1 MSGEQNSTRR
11 EFMQASGG
19 IATMVTVGAVPTA
32 AETASWKSVTSP
44 VDVTLWDVANTS
56 RNDFAVGG
64 GGIVVERAEQGW
76 TTVLQSGPT
85 SNGNSL
91 YGADVT
97 DDGKRLWF
105 AGSSGVIG
113 EYDVETGSLVDHSA
127 PNDVT
132 NNFNDIAVT
141 GPKGDANVYVAG
153 GSGSVHYSFGNG
165 ASGTWNSA
173 SVGQGNAL
181 KAIDFYGENS
191 GHLVNGNAK
200 VFHTTDGASWNQI
213 GIADADVSLYGVDS
227 DGEYDVW
234 VAGGSGTVYRYAL
247 DDQGVP
253 TWSSETL
260 GQAGLRD
267 VEIEGGEG
275 YVAGNGGTVFDR
287 ANGQWSQDTTPTTQG
302 LKAIVDG
309 SNNDVAVGAS
319 GTIIETNPDAAAD
332 PGSGGGGQSGDAG
345 RIGRVSTQTSESKS
359 LAFTIENVGEESV
372 TVEEFALETDVG
384 VGTIERSGAEVT
396 IAGDVNGSADSTGG
410 FPVDDTLRALDTAA
424 TLDPDT
430 SGQVEFGQYDGGN
443 VALTVD
449 SVTDKPAS
457 SYVGATLKYGDDTQ
471 ETFYFAVTNVN
482 S

>member
-1 MSGEQNSTRR
+1 M
-11 EFMQASGG
+11 
-19 IATMVTVGAVPTA
+19 PTA
-32 AETASWKSVTSP
+32 AETAPWESVTSP
-44 VDVTLWDVANTS
+44 VDVTLWDVAKTD
-56 RNDFAVGG
+56 RNEFAVGG
-64 GGIVVERAEQGW
+64 GGIVVERTEQGW

-105 AGSSGVIG
+105 AGSSGAIG

-132 NNFNDIAVT
+132 NNFSDIAVT

-165 ASGTWNSA
+165 ASGTWNAA

-181 KAIDFYGENS
+181 KAIDFYGEKS

-200 VFHTTDGASWNQI
+200 VFHTADGASWNRI

-227 DGEYDVW
+227 DGEYDVG
-234 VAGGSGTVYRYAL
+234 VAAGSGTVYHYAL

-253 TWSSETL
+253 TWTSETL
-260 GQAGLRD
+260 GEAGLRD
-267 VEIEGGEG
+267 VELEGGDG
-275 YVAGNGGTVFDR
+275 YVVGNGGAVFDR
-287 ANGQWSQDTTPTTQG
+287 ANGQWSQDDTPTSQG
-302 LKAIVDG
+302 LKAIVDA
-309 SNNDVAVGAS
+309 SNNDIAVGAS
-319 GTIIETNPDAAAD
+319 GTIVETNPDADAD

-345 RIGRVSTQTSESKS
+345 RIGRVSAQTSESES
-359 LAFTIENVGEESV
+359 LTFTIENVGEESV

-384 VGTIERSGAEVT
+384 VSTIERSGAEVT
-396 IAGDVNGSADSTGG
+396 IAGDVNGSADDATG
-410 FPVDDTLRALDTAA
+410 FPADDALRALDATA
-424 TLDPDT
+424 TLAPGT
-430 SGQVEFGQYDGGN
+430 SGQVDFGEYDGGN

-449 SVTDKPAS
+449 PVADRPAG

-471 ETFYFAVTNVN
+471 ETFHFAVTNVN